1 MVPDQPT
8 PAQVQVIDEVAD
20 SLYELLH
27 ARAQSIGILDIALEV
42 NDWHVDVELMFSTGP
57 DLGLSL
63 DAQTGTCRYCELLEG
78 DQERWLDEQRD
89 GLDVL
94 GARGEELANV
104 VALEV
109 LDGLLAA
116 RRPLLR
122 RDADGD

>member
-1 MVPDQPT
+1 MVPAQPT
-8 PAQVQVIDEVAD
+8 PRQARLIDEVAD
-20 SLYELLH
+20 RLYELLH
-27 ARAQSIGILDIALEV
+27 ARALSIGILDIALEV
-42 NDWHVDVELMFSTGP
+42 NDWHVDAELMFSKGP

-63 DAQTGTCRYCELLEG
+63 DAQTGVCRYCELLEA
-78 DQERWLDEQRD
+78 DQERWLEEQRD
-89 GLDVL
+89 DIDVL

-122 RDADGD
+122 RDEDVD